1 MSYDDVKEFDGE
13 AYSGMAVGGEH
24 SWIYPHGL
32 WSERK
37 IAPARWEFTFRSIK
51 ERDRTAPPG
60 SGAERGAQFH
70 WYILA
75 HQRVRK
81 IDADT
86 YDTFMTGA
94 KHKVAH
100 RRPGWRKWSSQY
112 PDQPSEREKITQILE
127 EALAEVR
134 GESSIDKVASITE
147 FANGSRLREL
157 PTAHRLDVE
166 DFVP

>member
-1 MSYDDVKEFDGE
+1 MAYDDVKEFDGE

-32 WSERK
+32 WNERK
-37 IAPARWEFTFRSIK
+37 VAPAKWEFTFRSIK
-51 ERDRTAPPG
+51 ERDRPAPPE

-86 YDTFMTGA
+86 YDTFMTGV

-112 PDQPSEREKITQILE
+112 PDQPSEHEKITEILE
-127 EALAEVR
+127 EALADIR
-134 GESSIDKVASITE
+134 GGLSGEKVADITE
-147 FANGSRLREL
+147 F
-157 PTAHRLDVE
+157 
-166 DFVP
+166 